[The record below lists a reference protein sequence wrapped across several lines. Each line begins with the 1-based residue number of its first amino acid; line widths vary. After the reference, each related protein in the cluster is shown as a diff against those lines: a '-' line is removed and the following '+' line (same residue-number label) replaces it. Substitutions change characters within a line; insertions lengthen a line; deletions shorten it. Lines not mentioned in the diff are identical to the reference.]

1 MSYPF
6 PLSLVFLPSSS
17 RFAQLYHHFRT
28 HPDMKFIFCKLNI
41 LLAKNLLTFS
51 LIVVSLPHLSLSF
64 TYKLLGCIFNHHSPR
79 LGTVLT
85 LLKYLLPIKYYTLTL
100 LPSPFSS
107 LLMIPAPSVPLYICW
122 KLFWLRVYV
131 QFLLEHVQTGCIH
144 CGTQFSAFYNKKTL
158 VF

>member
-107 LLMIPAPSVPLYICW
+107 LLMIPAPSVPLYIC
-122 KLFWLRVYV
+122 
-131 QFLLEHVQTGCIH
+131 
-144 CGTQFSAFYNKKTL
+144 
-158 VF
+158 